1 MADREGFDL
10 LMPLN
15 LNIKLSILPLTINLN
30 RIYPASTL
38 HLAFIP
44 ESVTILVTLGG

>member
-1 MADREGFDL
+1 MADGEGFDL

-15 LNIKLSILPLTINLN
+15 LNIKLSILPLKSNLN
-30 RIYPASTL
+30 RIYPASSF

-44 ESVTILVTLGG
+44 ESVTILVTLGV